1 MFVPEACTLRGIL
14 SLGEGDAQA
23 ALTDINEVLL
33 SVPEGALALNARGV
47 VHARLGNDNAARLD
61 FETAF
66 RIAPQ
71 LTDARHNW
79 QVVSGD
85 ALRGAEI
92 PNTWSMGIFGTGI
105 REEANWDFARQHAE
119 SLIQGR
125 PRAYLYVAFEGVFRP
140 DDAIAKMQNLGVKT
154 VVIPADNPLTTEKVE
169 LGRLLVFDKRLSQ
182 DNTIACMSCHL
193 ATNAFTDGKPVSTGI
208 RGQKGGRSAPA
219 SFNRVFSS
227 AQFWDGRAATL
238 EAQSIGPFTNPI
250 EHGFANYDVMMAKM
264 NKIPGY
270 RKLFK
275 EAFGDENIKIENV
288 GKAIASFQRTILSG
302 NSPADKFD
310 QGQQVGAI
318 SESAQKGLTLFRDK
332 ARCTKCHSGFN
343 FTDEKFHNLG
353 IGWDDNKVDLGR
365 YMVTSNA
372 EELGAFKTPTLREIA
387 RSAPYMHDGRFKT
400 LEEVVNFYNKGGV
413 KNPHQDP
420 LILPLELTDQEKSDL
435 VAFLRTLNGEGW
447 QHVIAPKS
455 FPK

>member
-1 MFVPEACTLRGIL
+1 MKPATPKAELLPSNQLPKAVFRGPLLLGKSFLGVLSICAVVMLSPWIATL
-14 SLGEGDAQA
+14 DA
-23 ALTDINEVLL
+23 
-33 SVPEGALALNARGV
+33 NAESATEYKLKIPFG
-47 VHARLGNDNAARLD
+47 LE
-61 FETAF
+61 ETA
-66 RIAPQ
+66 
-71 LTDARHNW
+71 
-79 QVVSGD
+79 
-85 ALRGAEI
+85 
-92 PNTWSMGIFGTGI
+92 
-105 REEANWDFARQHAE
+105 
-119 SLIQGR
+119 
-125 PRAYLYVAFEGVFRP
+125 
-140 DDAIAKMQNLGVKT
+140 

-193 ATNAFTDGKPVSTGI
+193 AKNAFTDGKPVATGI

-238 EAQSIGPFTNPI
+238 EDQSIGPFTNPI

-264 NKIPGY
+264 MKIPGY

-275 EAFGDENIKIENV
+275 EAFGDENIKIEYV

-302 NSPADKFD
+302 NSPADRFD
-310 QGQQVGAI
+310 QGGEAGAI
-318 SESAQKGLTLFRDK
+318 SEEAQHGLLLFREK

-353 IGWDDNKVDLGR
+353 LGWDDNKVDLGR
-365 YMVTSNA
+365 YMVTKNA
-372 EELGAFKTPTLREIA
+372 EDIGAFKTPTLREIA
-387 RSAPYMHDGRFKT
+387 RSAPYTHDGRFKT

-420 LILPLELTDQEKSDL
+420 LIIPLELTDQEKHDL
-435 VAFLRTLNGEGW
+435 VAFLHTLNGDGTGS
-447 QHVIAPKS
+447 QHVTAPKS